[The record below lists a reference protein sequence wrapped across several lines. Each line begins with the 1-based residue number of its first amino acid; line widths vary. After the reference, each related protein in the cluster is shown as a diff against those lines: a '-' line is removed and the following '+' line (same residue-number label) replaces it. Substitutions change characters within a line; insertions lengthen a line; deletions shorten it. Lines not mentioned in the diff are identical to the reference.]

1 MKMVFRVAALLY
13 ADRGRCVIIITTVKQ
28 VVKMC
33 LIWEFAL
40 TPLILIRASNKQYT
54 EKLA

>member
-1 MKMVFRVAALLY
+1 MKMVFRVTALLY
-13 ADRGRCVIIITTVKQ
+13 ADRGRCVRIITTVKQ
-28 VVKMC
+28 VHKMC

-40 TPLILIRASNKQYT
+40 TPLISIRLSNKQYA